1 MESRKSPGPKV
12 FLLKR
17 KDSSRNSSRNGIRT
31 RSRRSQ
37 SFSDYES
44 ILNHVSS
51 CPPLRT
57 DSPSNSSREPP
68 PQDPLPTTQTKSSP
82 RPLHPSLTSPI
93 PPTKVTP
100 ILLNPLPSSSSHSQS
115 PTTTVQT
122 PSPSSESSPT
132 PSSPRSFFASVSFS
146 QTQPTK
152 IKRSPLSSTTGE
164 TTGGESQKTLC
175 RSPMTPRFCKTPSEG
190 PSLRPF
196 GLTPRSKTISDAI
209 HHPKK
214 KSFCSTD
221 HLFEKDEYGKIV
233 ECLLQMPPE
242 EEDFFFVGFEKFE
255 IDPVSFF
262 SVFHFSFSIFAN
274 LTHNQFIISPSSS
287 SSPHTHR
294 FNC

>member
-17 KDSSRNSSRNGIRT
+17 KDSNRNRSRNSTRT

-44 ILNHVSS
+44 ILNHIS
-51 CPPLRT
+51 CPPLGT
-57 DSPSNSSREPP
+57 DSPSKSPRKPA
-68 PQDPLPTTQTKSSP
+68 PQDPLPSSQTKSSP
-82 RPLHPSLTSPI
+82 RLSSLISPI
-93 PPTKVTP
+93 PPTKKVAP
-100 ILLNPLPSSSSHSQS
+100 LLLNPLPSSSSHSQS
-115 PTTTVQT
+115 PTTTTQS
-122 PSPSSESSPT
+122 PLPSSESPI
-132 PSSPRSFFASVSFS
+132 PLSPRSFFSNVSFS
-146 QTQPTK
+146 QTQSSRN
-152 IKRSPLSSTTGE
+152 KRSPLSSTTGE
-164 TTGGESQKTLC
+164 TTRRESQKAL
-175 RSPMTPRFCKTPSEG
+175 RQSLPITPRFSKSPTEG

-196 GLTPRSKTISDAI
+196 GLTPRSKTVSEAV
-209 HHPKK
+209 HRPKK
-214 KSFCSTD
+214 NSFCSED
-221 HLFEKDEYGKIV
+221 HLFEKGEYGKIV

-262 SVFHFSFSIFAN
+262 LFFTFLFRFSQI
-274 LTHNQFIISPSSS
+274 LLIVSPSSS